1 MDVQALV
8 AGFGERDWL
17 PEGAAPEVEP
27 VRLAVVGL
35 GGFAAGRALPAIEA
49 AEFCEVGLL
58 VSGDPAKAERLAGEY
73 GAADAT
79 YESFHD
85 GNSTDAYDAV
95 YVCTPNATHLE
106 HVEAAAAQGKPVLCE
121 KPLEATAER
130 AESLVAACEA
140 AGVPLMT
147 AYRLQADP
155 EIRLVRR
162 LVRAGA
168 VGEPVKATGEF
179 SVDIL
184 AGDRSPDQWRL
195 DPDLAGGGA
204 LMDLGVYPLNTAR
217 FVLDRD
223 PRSVHGYTSA
233 PDPAFE
239 GVDQNVT
246 FTADFG
252 DGVTGAFTANFRAH
266 IEDTLQ
272 VLGTEGQIRVDNAF
286 GSETDRPLHVET
298 GGGTVDV
305 EPPLV
310 NEIVA
315 EFDYFAH
322 RLRSGE
328 PIEPDGA
335 DGLTDVRATAA
346 VYEAA
351 ETGRRVDLDDVGG
364 G

>member
-1 MDVQALV
+1 MDAQALL
-8 AGFGERDWL
+8 ADFRDRDWL
-17 PEGAAPEVEP
+17 PEDADSEIEP

-35 GGFAAGRALPAIEA
+35 GGFAEGRVLPAIESTD
-49 AEFCEVGLL
+49 FCEVGLL
-58 VSGDPAKAERLAGEY
+58 VSGDPGKARRLADEY

-79 YESFHD
+79 YEAFH
-85 GNSTDAYDAV
+85 GGAHTDEYDAV

-106 HVEAAAAQGKPVLCE
+106 HAEAAADLGRAVLVE
-121 KPLEATAER
+121 KPLEATVER

-162 LVRAGA
+162 LIRMGA
-168 VGEPVKATGEF
+168 VGDPVKATGEF

-246 FTADFG
+246 FSVDFG
-252 DGVTGAFTANFRAH
+252 DAVTGAFTANFRAH
-266 IEDTLQ
+266 VEDTLQ
-272 VLGTEGQIRVDNAF
+272 VLGTGGQIRVENAF
-286 GSETDRPLHVET
+286 GSETDRPLRVET
-298 GGGTVDV
+298 GDATLEF
-305 EPPLV
+305 EPPVL

-322 RLRSGE
+322 RVRSGE

-346 VYEAA
+346 IYEAA
-351 ETGRRVDLDDVGG
+351 DSGRRVDFSEMGG
-364 G
+364 R